1 MVNFAIKNQR
11 LVALFLLGC
20 LLFNYPLLSL
30 FNTPAEIFGI
40 PLLYAYIFTI
50 WGLLIAL
57 MALVTEVLDR

>member
-1 MVNFAIKNQR
+1 MINFAIKNQR

-30 FNTPAEIFGI
+30 FNNPTEIFGI
-40 PLLYAYIFTI
+40 PLLYAYVFAV

-57 MALVTEVLDR
+57 MALVTEVLPR

>member
-40 PLLYAYIFTI
+40 PLLYAYIFTV

-57 MALVTEVLDR
+57 MALVSEVLTR